1 MFKIDSNT
9 KQIMI
14 TRGDI
19 GTITVSALNDDGT
32 DYEFK
37 TGDIIRFGVF
47 TKKNMNDIKLQK
59 DVEVITATTEVD
71 INLNSEDTTIGDII
85 NKPVDYWYE
94 IQLNPD
100 TEPQT
105 LIGYDDEEGARLFT
119 LYPEGVKE

>member
-1 MFKIDSNT
+1 MFKIDNDT
-9 KQIMI
+9 KQVMI

-19 GTITVSALNDDGT
+19 GIIGVSALNSDGT

-37 TGDIIRFGVF
+37 AGDVIRLGVF
-47 TKKNMNDIKLQK
+47 AKKDMSDIKLQK
-59 DVEVITATTEVD
+59 DVEVDSNKTIVD
-71 INLNSEDTTIGDII
+71 IELTKEDTTIGDII

-105 LIGYDDEEGARLFT
+105 LIGYDENGAKTFT
-119 LYPEGVKE
+119 IYPEGVKE